1 MVMALSK
8 EQVQRAVG
16 VCFGTSSD
24 VDRTLAG
31 QIFHPS
37 RYVHC
42 EYPQKIYL
50 AVTDALRSSVMY
62 MILHPLLP

>member
-1 MVMALSK
+1 
-8 EQVQRAVG
+8 VG